1 MKQRIITAIC
11 LIAVALP
18 CVILGGYFFKGFIA
32 VALIAAV
39 YEMLRICT
47 RPKVKLY
54 IYPLVALFFV
64 YGFLFDQNDLFLA
77 SYGILLYLVVL
88 FTATIFDD
96 TLTIERTSYIFTMGY

>member
-39 YEMLRICT
+39 YEMLR
-47 RPKVKLY
+47 
-54 IYPLVALFFV
+54 FV
-64 YGFLFDQNDLFLA
+64 FCLW
-77 SYGILLYLVVL
+77 
-88 FTATIFDD
+88 IF
-96 TLTIERTSYIFTMGY
+96 I